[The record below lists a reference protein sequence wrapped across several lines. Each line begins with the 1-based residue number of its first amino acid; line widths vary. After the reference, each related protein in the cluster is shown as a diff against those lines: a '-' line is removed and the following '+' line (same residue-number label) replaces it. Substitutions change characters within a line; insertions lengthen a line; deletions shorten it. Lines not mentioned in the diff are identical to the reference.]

1 MTLFVIEGES
11 KMKEV
16 KFIAGWTGENEILVA
31 DDLTENEVKVMI
43 ASRNNE
49 YGDAMDGGTWNFT
62 VCDNAK
68 LSPKVYR
75 GVVSSLIKKG
85 YAIVAGDRN
94 DEIFALT
101 DAGKELFKLDL

>member
-1 MTLFVIEGES
+1 
-11 KMKEV
+11 MKEV
-16 KFIAGWTGENEILVA
+16 KFIASWTGESEILVA

-49 YGDAMDGGTWNFT
+49 YCDTMDGTTWSFA
-62 VCDNAK
+62 VCDDAK

-85 YAIVAGDRN
+85 YVIVAGDRN
-94 DEIFALT
+94 DEVFALT
-101 DAGKELFKLDL
+101 DAGKELFKLA